1 MSKDDTTTPE
11 TGPESS
17 MDDISKIK
25 STADDIASRAKQV
38 TEEAADATRG
48 AAESL
53 TSGARSLADD
63 ARETAEDAA
72 ESVGQAV
79 DRVGTALRE
88 VADDLRDGSLQ
99 ERTFGQLAQ
108 SLADVS
114 DAVREK
120 DLGALSRDVSDFA
133 RRNPLLFFGSAALLG
148 FAAARMMSKDRKD
161 T

>member
-1 MSKDDTTTPE
+1 MTNENNGSAGDPKLDATHDGARKQAAGDAASK
-11 TGPESS
+11 
-17 MDDISKIK
+17 
-25 STADDIASRAKQV
+25 AKQV
-38 TEEAADATRG
+38 TEEAADATRN

-53 TSGARSLADD
+53 KSGAQSLASD

-72 ESVGQAV
+72 ESVGAAV

-88 VADDLRDGSLQ
+88 VAGDLKDGSLQ

-108 SLADVS
+108 GLADVS

-120 DLGALSRDVSDFA
+120 DLSELSRDVSDFA

-148 FAAARMMSKDRKD
+148 FAAARIITKDRGD
-161 T
+161 R